1 MSQND
6 YTIINQGFPAFRSD
20 LNSALQAI
28 ATNNSGDTAPS
39 TTFANMWWYDDAN
52 NILYIRN
59 EDNDAW
65 IKFAELD
72 QVNDKF
78 VLSGTLQLDD
88 GTVSAPALTFN
99 SDTNMGLYRGGTD
112 ILKFVTAGADR
123 LTIDASGL
131 TQLRSTGIG
140 AGSPV
145 LQVIDDGTT
154 ILNVRA
160 EDGNISFPVA
170 GAGIYLGVTAGDANH
185 LLNYYEEGTWTAT
198 LGGAS
203 ANPST
208 PVTVAG
214 VFTKIG
220 DVVFASAN
228 FTNVNVSGISGA
240 VRITGLPFAGSPSG
254 IMSGT
259 VTGHTIFSFVT
270 GDYSNLAPQVNGS
283 GLSFY
288 LTGSNTAWSE
298 PQSISGTSNWLYFS
312 VTYKT

>member
-6 YTIINQGFPAFRSD
+6 YTIANQGFPAFRSD

-28 ATNNSGDTAPS
+28 ATNNSGDTAPT
-39 TTFANMWWYDDAN
+39 TTFANMWWYN
-52 NILYIRN
+52 TLLNILYIRN
-59 EDNDAW
+59 EDNDDW
-65 IKFAELD
+65 IAFAELD
-72 QVNDKF
+72 QTNDKF
-78 VLSGTLQLDD
+78 ILRGTLQLDD

-140 AGSPV
+140 AGNPV

-160 EDGNISFPVA
+160 EDGNISFPVV
-170 GAGIYLGVTAGDANH
+170 GAGIYLGVTASDANH

-198 LGGAS
+198 LTGS
-203 ANPST
+203 TTNPST
-208 PVTVAG
+208 AVTVAG

-228 FTNVNVSGISGA
+228 FSNVNSTGIVGA
-240 VRITGLPFAGSPSG
+240 PRITGLPFASSPSG

-259 VTGHTIFSFVT
+259 VTGHTIFSFT
-270 GDYSNLAPQVNGS
+270 TADKSNIAPQVNGS

-288 LTGSNTAWSE
+288 LTGSNTAWAE
-298 PQSISGTSNWLYFS
+298 PFSISGTGNYLFFS